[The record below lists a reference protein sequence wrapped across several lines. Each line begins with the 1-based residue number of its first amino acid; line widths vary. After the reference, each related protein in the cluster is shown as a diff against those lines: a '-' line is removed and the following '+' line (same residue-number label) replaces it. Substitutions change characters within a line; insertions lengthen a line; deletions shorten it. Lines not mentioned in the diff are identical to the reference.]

1 VNRNQPWIPSAIPFF
16 LFGFSYYLISPP
28 LALHFLSE
36 NNELLYAAT
45 KYVDSGYFDA
55 YYYIDALMA
64 LMSFLIGYFLVNSGT
79 RARTCGLDWGS
90 SARRLPF
97 LLAMIFGV
105 LILYFI
111 VTAGGS
117 GVEFFTGYSTYNILV
132 LGPISTCAFMSAW
145 FVNFFATRRIRLL
158 FLSTFIL
165 SSVLLL
171 GLGSRMHFVLGFT
184 ALIIG
189 VVSKNRHLLTSFR
202 FHGFILVSFVLVV
215 MVGVARHGGRDFGS
229 EHLIAVFFAESLFS
243 SLSGAMYLENSGG
256 RPMFGVP
263 FDLFASV
270 INFIPSPIYPGKI
283 ELMAE
288 LTQSEFQESPF
299 GGRSLIANM
308 YPNFGYF
315 YPLYI
320 AAIGGYYGF
329 LSKRAK
335 YSVFYRAIYFSALP
349 ILVFFFFREP
359 LFTLGK
365 VMFFNGLLVPLIIA
379 FLLVDLT
386 RKQRPASHA
395 RSAS

>member
-1 VNRNQPWIPSAIPFF
+1 MNKKQLWIPSAIPFF

-28 LALHFLSE
+28 LVLYFLSE
-36 NNELLYAAT
+36 NNELLRAAT
-45 KYVDSGYFDA
+45 RYVELGYFDA
-55 YYYIDALMA
+55 YYFLDTLFI
-64 LMSFLIGYFLVNSGT
+64 LMSFVIGYFLAHGGT
-79 RARTCGLDWGS
+79 QAKSCGLDWGS
-90 SARRLPF
+90 SAKISP
-97 LLAMIFGV
+97 LLLGMALAV
-105 LILYFI
+105 LILYLS
-111 VTAGGS
+111 VTAGAA

-132 LGPISTCAFMSAW
+132 LGPISTCAFISAW
-145 FVNFFATRRIRLL
+145 FVNFFSRKPVRL
-158 FLSTFIL
+158 FFFSTYIL

-171 GLGSRMHFVLGFT
+171 GLGARMHFVLGFAT
-184 ALIIG
+184 LIIG
-189 VVSKNRHLLTSFR
+189 VVSKNKHLLTSFR
-202 FHGFILVSFVLVV
+202 FHGFILVSFMFVM
-215 MVGVARHGGRDFGS
+215 MVGVARQGGRDFGS

-243 SLSGAMYLENSGG
+243 SLSGALYLENSGG

-288 LTQSEFQESPF
+288 LMQSEFQEAPF
-299 GGRSLIANM
+299 GGRSLIASM

-329 LSKRAK
+329 LSKRAR

-349 ILVFFFFREP
+349 VLLLFFFREP
-359 LFTLGK
+359 LYTQGK
-365 VMFFNGLLVPLIIA
+365 VMFFNGLLVPFIIA
-379 FLLVDLT
+379 FLLVELT
-386 RKQRPASHA
+386 RKHHPVSHA